1 MPSSKYLANM
11 MIMHIDFQDAQF
23 IVEYGPG
30 TGSFTR
36 QLINKRKP
44 STVILLIES
53 NPTFYNHLLEKYKDE
68 QNVYIVN
75 GSAENL
81 DIYLANHGIPY
92 VDYVVSGLPFASL
105 PRRVS
110 RIILAKTKI
119 VLNKEGRFITF
130 QYTQI
135 NKPFFSEYFVNMN
148 VTRELRNLPP
158 AYVYSCGN

>member
-11 MIMHIDFQDAQF
+11 MVLHINFKDAKF
-23 IVEYGPG
+23 IVEFGPG
-30 TGSFTR
+30 TGAFTKH
-36 QLINKRKP
+36 LMNKRKQG
-44 STVILLIES
+44 TVILLIES
-53 NPTFYNHLLEKYKDE
+53 NPTFYSHLLEKYKDE

-81 DIYLANHGIPY
+81 DMYLADHGIPY

-110 RIILAKTKI
+110 RIILAKTKTA
-119 VLNKEGRFITF
+119 LNKEGRFITF

-135 NKPFFSEYFVNMN
+135 NKPFFNEYFMNMK
-148 VTRELRNLPP
+148 VTRELRNMPP